1 MLGVFEFDAATAL
14 SESGPGQFSG
24 ELSAGFNVGR
34 SPNGG
39 YVAALG
45 VAAMGRVLPQ
55 PDPFSVTT
63 HYLRRLEAGP
73 VGVEVTVVRE
83 GRSLSTT
90 EARIRQDGAEGARM
104 LAVFGDLGA
113 LDGPSAVLGEAPHL
127 PPPDEL
133 VSSTVV
139 PGLPEVVRRFDLR
152 IDPAHLAGLAGQPSG
167 TGEVAAWM
175 RFADGR
181 EPDPAS
187 LVLFA
192 DAGPPAALNLTQ
204 AGWVPTIEL
213 TVHVRARP
221 APGWLR
227 GAFRT
232 RYLIGGYLEED
243 GELWDS
249 DGNLVALSRQLARV
263 HRPRAG

>member
-1 MLGVFEFDAATAL
+1 MHEFDSAVAL
-14 SESGPGQFSG
+14 EPRGGGFRGTLHP
-24 ELSAGFNVGR
+24 GFNVGR

-45 VAAMGRVLPQ
+45 VAAMGRTLPH

-73 VGVEVTVVRE
+73 VEIDVEVIRE
-83 GRSLSTT
+83 GRSLSTA
-90 EARIRQDGAEGARM
+90 EARIRQGGAEGARM
-104 LAVFGDLGA
+104 LAVFGDLASLVGPAAVRGA
-113 LDGPSAVLGEAPHL
+113 PPDL

-133 VSSTVV
+133 VASRDV
-139 PGLPEVVRRFDLR
+139 PGLPEIVYRFDLR
-152 IDPAHLAGLAGQPSG
+152 IHPDHLAGLAGQPSG
-167 TGEVAAWM
+167 QGEVAAWM

-181 EPDPAS
+181 EPDAAS

-227 GAFRT
+227 GVFRT
-232 RYLIGGYLEED
+232 RFLIGGYLEED

-249 DGNLVALSRQLARV
+249 GGDLVALSRQLARV
-263 HRPRAG
+263 HRPKER

>member
-1 MLGVFEFDAATAL
+1 MHRFDAATAL
-14 SESGPGQFSG
+14 ERRDGRFAAT
-24 ELSAGFNVGR
+24 LDAGFNVGR

-45 VAAMGRVLPQ
+45 VAAIGKVLAQ

-63 HYLRRLEAGP
+63 HYLRRLESGP
-73 VGVEVTVVRE
+73 VEVEVDVVRE
-83 GRSLSTT
+83 GRSLSAA
-90 EARIRQDGAEGARM
+90 EARLYQGGAEGARM
-104 LAVFGDLGA
+104 LAVFGDLSG
-113 LDGPSAVLGEAPHL
+113 LDGPTAVRGAPPDL

-133 VSSTVV
+133 VASADV
-139 PGLPEVVRRFDLR
+139 PGLPEIVYRLDLR
-152 IDPAHLAGLAGQPSG
+152 IHPAHLAGLVGQPSG
-167 TGEVAAWM
+167 GGEVAAWM

-181 EPDPAS
+181 EPDVAS
-187 LVLFA
+187 LPLFA

-227 GAFRT
+227 AAFRT
-232 RYLIGGYLEED
+232 RYLVGGYLEED

-249 DGNLVALSRQLARV
+249 RGDLVALSRQLARV
-263 HRPRAG
+263 HRPRES